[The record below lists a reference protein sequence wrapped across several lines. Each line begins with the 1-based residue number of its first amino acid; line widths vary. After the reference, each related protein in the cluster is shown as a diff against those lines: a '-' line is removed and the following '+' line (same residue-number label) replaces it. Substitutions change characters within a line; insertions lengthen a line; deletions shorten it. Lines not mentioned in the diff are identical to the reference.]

1 MPADIP
7 VIGPVINKIFGT
19 RNERFVRRYTT
30 RVEAIGA
37 KEPEMRQLSD
47 ADLRAR
53 TAALRERFEKEGRAS
68 DLLVDAFAVAREVM
82 DRSVGIRNIFNP
94 KLRDRFPLDRL
105 AASDRALYDETLAK
119 MEATPDAPPLDDFLG
134 CTDVQPGW
142 LQVEIPARLYE
153 AVRELFPE
161 SRPPF
166 RARPFDVQLI
176 GGMVLYQGKIAEM
189 KTGEGKTIVAPLACY
204 LASIMGYKV
213 HVVTVNDYLVQRDRD
228 WTFPYFH
235 WLGLT
240 VGAIHPMHMQPEDV

>member
-166 RARPFDVQLI
+166 RARPFDMQLI
-176 GGMVLYQGKIAEM
+176 GGMVLY
-189 KTGEGKTIVAPLACY
+189 
-204 LASIMGYKV
+204 
-213 HVVTVNDYLVQRDRD
+213 
-228 WTFPYFH
+228 
-235 WLGLT
+235 
-240 VGAIHPMHMQPEDV
+240 